1 MSTALKTSFA
11 PPERT
16 PEHILL
22 AQINKIESHSD
33 ITSVLHAIPEFVM
46 ILNKEREIVFANK
59 SLLNYLAAEDDFLKR
74 GFRPGEAINCQHA
87 FENEAGCGTSEFCK
101 TCGAVISI
109 LNSQSGQYEDVQ
121 ECRII
126 QGDGCTA
133 LDLRVKSTRLSLEGE
148 DFTVFTVAD
157 ISNEKRRQALER
169 IFFHDILNTAGGI
182 LGYTQILRE
191 AEPDELEIFSE
202 SIEELSNR
210 LIEEIQA
217 QKQLIAAEGG
227 QLDIRPVKFSSARMV
242 METIELYKNH
252 VVAEGKSLV
261 PGEMTDIE
269 IVNDRSLL
277 GRVLGNMV
285 KNAISNP
292 RQLTDFA
299 IGLMDNNQQAP
310 VAQYQ
315 VDINIWQ
322 MDRQHSQVYGYKL
335 QNAFPKEVG
344 IVTLDDSDE
353 NTLSEFSVTLA
364 FSEFIP
370 LNGIKQDLRSAG
382 LGDRIS
388 GIVDGA
394 GKLFD

>member
-227 QLDIRPVKFSSARMV
+227 QLDIRPATFSSARMV
-242 METIELYKNH
+242 HETIELYKNH

-261 PGEMTDIE
+261 PGEVTDIE

-285 KNAISNP
+285 KNALEADPVGSEITVSCVERGGRIIFSVNNRSFMP
-292 RQLTDFA
+292 SIVQLQIFNRSFSSKGKGR
-299 IGLMDNNQQAP
+299 GLGTYSM
-310 VAQYQ
+310 
-315 VDINIWQ
+315 
-322 MDRQHSQVYGYKL
+322 KL
-335 QNAFPKEVG
+335 
-344 IVTLDDSDE
+344 
-353 NTLSEFSVTLA
+353 LSEKYLQGKVYFDSSNEKGTTFYAEYPIL
-364 FSEFIP
+364 
-370 LNGIKQDLRSAG
+370 IKQ
-382 LGDRIS
+382 
-388 GIVDGA
+388 
-394 GKLFD
+394 KE

>member
-1 MSTALKTSFA
+1 
-11 PPERT
+11 
-16 PEHILL
+16 
-22 AQINKIESHSD
+22 
-33 ITSVLHAIPEFVM
+33 M

-59 SLLNYLAAEDDFLKR
+59 SLLKYLAAEDDFLKR

-242 METIELYKNH
+242 QETIELYKNH
-252 VVAEGKSLV
+252 VVTEGKSLV

-269 IVNDRSLL
+269 VVNDRSLL

-285 KNAISNP
+285 KNALEADPAGSVITVSCVEKEGRIIFSVNNRSFMP
-292 RQLTDFA
+292 SIVQLQIFNRSFSSKGKGR
-299 IGLMDNNQQAP
+299 GLGTYSM
-310 VAQYQ
+310 
-315 VDINIWQ
+315 
-322 MDRQHSQVYGYKL
+322 KL
-335 QNAFPKEVG
+335 
-344 IVTLDDSDE
+344 
-353 NTLSEFSVTLA
+353 LSEKYLQGKVYFESS
-364 FSEFIP
+364 SEKGTTFYAEYP
-370 LNGIKQDLRSAG
+370 TAIKQTE
-382 LGDRIS
+382 
-388 GIVDGA
+388 
-394 GKLFD
+394 

>member
-59 SLLNYLAAEDDFLKR
+59 SLLSYLAAEDDFLKR

-285 KNAISNP
+285 KNALEADPPGSEITVSCVERGGRIIFSVNNRSFMP
-292 RQLTDFA
+292 SIVQLQIFNRSFSSKGKGR
-299 IGLMDNNQQAP
+299 GLGTYSM
-310 VAQYQ
+310 
-315 VDINIWQ
+315 
-322 MDRQHSQVYGYKL
+322 KL
-335 QNAFPKEVG
+335 
-344 IVTLDDSDE
+344 
-353 NTLSEFSVTLA
+353 LSEKYLQGKVYFDSSNEKGTTFYAEYPIL
-364 FSEFIP
+364 
-370 LNGIKQDLRSAG
+370 IKQ
-382 LGDRIS
+382 
-388 GIVDGA
+388 
-394 GKLFD
+394 KE

>member
-59 SLLNYLAAEDDFLKR
+59 SLLKYLAAEDDFLKR

-227 QLDIRPVKFSSARMV
+227 QLDIRPAAFSSARMV
-242 METIELYKNH
+242 HETIELYKNH

-261 PGEMTDIE
+261 PGEVTDIE

-285 KNAISNP
+285 KNALEADPAGSVVTVSCREKNDNIIFSVNNHSFMP
-292 RQLTDFA
+292 SIVQLQIFNRSFSSKGKGR
-299 IGLMDNNQQAP
+299 GLGTYSM
-310 VAQYQ
+310 
-315 VDINIWQ
+315 
-322 MDRQHSQVYGYKL
+322 KL
-335 QNAFPKEVG
+335 
-344 IVTLDDSDE
+344 
-353 NTLSEFSVTLA
+353 LSEKYLQGKVYFESSNEKGTTFYAEYPV
-364 FSEFIP
+364 S
-370 LNGIKQDLRSAG
+370 IKQTE
-382 LGDRIS
+382 
-388 GIVDGA
+388 
-394 GKLFD
+394 

>member
-16 PEHILL
+16 PDHILL
-22 AQINKIESHSD
+22 AQINKIESHTD

-59 SLLNYLAAEDDFLKR
+59 SLLKYLAAEDDFLKR

-242 METIELYKNH
+242 QETIELYKNH

-269 IVNDRSLL
+269 VVNDRSLL

-285 KNAISNP
+285 KNALEADPAGSVITVSCVEKEGRIIFSVNNRSFMP
-292 RQLTDFA
+292 SIVQLQIFNRSFSSKGKGR
-299 IGLMDNNQQAP
+299 GLGTYSM
-310 VAQYQ
+310 
-315 VDINIWQ
+315 
-322 MDRQHSQVYGYKL
+322 KL
-335 QNAFPKEVG
+335 
-344 IVTLDDSDE
+344 
-353 NTLSEFSVTLA
+353 LSEKYLQGKVYFESS
-364 FSEFIP
+364 SEKGTTFYAEYP
-370 LNGIKQDLRSAG
+370 TAIKQTE
-382 LGDRIS
+382 
-388 GIVDGA
+388 
-394 GKLFD
+394 

>member
-227 QLDIRPVKFSSARMV
+227 QLDIRPATFSSARMV
-242 METIELYKNH
+242 HETIELYKNH

-261 PGEMTDIE
+261 PGEVTDIE

-285 KNAISNP
+285 KNALEADPVGSVITVSCVEKESKIIFSVNNHSFMP
-292 RQLTDFA
+292 SIVQLQIFNRSFSSKGKGR
-299 IGLMDNNQQAP
+299 GLGTYSM
-310 VAQYQ
+310 
-315 VDINIWQ
+315 
-322 MDRQHSQVYGYKL
+322 KL
-335 QNAFPKEVG
+335 
-344 IVTLDDSDE
+344 
-353 NTLSEFSVTLA
+353 LSEKYLQGKVYFESSNEKGTTFYAEYPV
-364 FSEFIP
+364 S
-370 LNGIKQDLRSAG
+370 IKQTE
-382 LGDRIS
+382 
-388 GIVDGA
+388 
-394 GKLFD
+394 

>member
-16 PEHILL
+16 PDHLL
-22 AQINKIESHSD
+22 LTQINKIESHKD

-59 SLLNYLAAEDDFLKR
+59 SLLKYLAAEDDFLKK

-227 QLDIRPVKFSSARMV
+227 QLDIRPVKFSTARMV
-242 METIELYKNH
+242 QETIELYKNH

-261 PGEMTDIE
+261 PGEVTDIE

-285 KNAISNP
+285 KNALEADPAGCVITVSCVERDGKIIFSVNNHSFMP
-292 RQLTDFA
+292 SIVQLQIFNRSFSSKGKGR
-299 IGLMDNNQQAP
+299 GLGTYSM
-310 VAQYQ
+310 
-315 VDINIWQ
+315 
-322 MDRQHSQVYGYKL
+322 KL
-335 QNAFPKEVG
+335 
-344 IVTLDDSDE
+344 
-353 NTLSEFSVTLA
+353 LSEKYLQGKVYFESSHEKGTTFYAEYPVTIRQT
-364 FSEFIP
+364 E
-370 LNGIKQDLRSAG
+370 
-382 LGDRIS
+382 
-388 GIVDGA
+388 
-394 GKLFD
+394 

>member
-16 PEHILL
+16 PNYILL

-59 SLLNYLAAEDDFLKR
+59 SLLKYLAAEDDFLKR

-242 METIELYKNH
+242 QETIELYKNH

-269 IVNDRSLL
+269 VVNDRSLL

-285 KNAISNP
+285 KNALEADPAGSVITVSCVEKEERIIFSVNNRSFMP
-292 RQLTDFA
+292 SIVQLQIFNRSFSSKGKGR
-299 IGLMDNNQQAP
+299 GLGTYSM
-310 VAQYQ
+310 
-315 VDINIWQ
+315 
-322 MDRQHSQVYGYKL
+322 KL
-335 QNAFPKEVG
+335 
-344 IVTLDDSDE
+344 
-353 NTLSEFSVTLA
+353 LSEKYLQGKVYFESS
-364 FSEFIP
+364 SEKGTTFYAEYP
-370 LNGIKQDLRSAG
+370 TAIKQTE
-382 LGDRIS
+382 
-388 GIVDGA
+388 
-394 GKLFD
+394 

>member
-16 PEHILL
+16 PDHILL

-59 SLLNYLAAEDDFLKR
+59 SLLKYLAAEDDFLKR

-242 METIELYKNH
+242 QETIELYKNH

-269 IVNDRSLL
+269 VVNDRSLL

-285 KNAISNP
+285 KNALEADPAGSVITVSCVEKEGRIIFSVNNRSFMP
-292 RQLTDFA
+292 SIVQLQIFNRSFSSKGKGR
-299 IGLMDNNQQAP
+299 GLGTYSM
-310 VAQYQ
+310 
-315 VDINIWQ
+315 
-322 MDRQHSQVYGYKL
+322 KL
-335 QNAFPKEVG
+335 
-344 IVTLDDSDE
+344 
-353 NTLSEFSVTLA
+353 LSEKYLQGKVYFESS
-364 FSEFIP
+364 SEKGTTFYAEYP
-370 LNGIKQDLRSAG
+370 TAIKQTE
-382 LGDRIS
+382 
-388 GIVDGA
+388 
-394 GKLFD
+394 

>member
-1 MSTALKTSFA
+1 MSSQLETAFA

-16 PEHILL
+16 PQYILE

-33 ITSVLHAIPEFVM
+33 ITSVLNAIPEFVM

-59 SLLNYLAAEDDFLKR
+59 SLLKYLTAEDDFLKK

-109 LNSQSGQYEDVQ
+109 LNTQNGQYEDVQ

-126 QGDGCTA
+126 QGDGCSA
-133 LDLRVKSTRLSLEGE
+133 LDLRVKSTRLLLEDE

-191 AEPDELEIFSE
+191 AEPEELGLFSE

-227 QLDIRPVKFSSARMV
+227 KLDIRPVKFNTSKMV
-242 METIELYKNH
+242 QETIELYKNH
-252 VVAEGKSLV
+252 VVAEGKSLIA
-261 PGEMTDIE
+261 GEVFDVEIE
-269 IVNDRSLL
+269 SDRSLL

-285 KNAISNP
+285 KNALEADQPGSTITVSCTQKNDRIIFSVNNRTFMP
-292 RQLTDFA
+292 SIVQLQIFNRSFSSKGKGR
-299 IGLMDNNQQAP
+299 GLGTYSM
-310 VAQYQ
+310 
-315 VDINIWQ
+315 
-322 MDRQHSQVYGYKL
+322 KL
-335 QNAFPKEVG
+335 
-344 IVTLDDSDE
+344 
-353 NTLSEFSVTLA
+353 LSEKYLQGKVYFTSSGDAGTTFYA
-364 FSEFIP
+364 DYP
-370 LNGIKQDLRSAG
+370 LQMKKNKT
-382 LGDRIS
+382 
-388 GIVDGA
+388 
-394 GKLFD
+394 

>member
-227 QLDIRPVKFSSARMV
+227 QLDIRPATFSSARMV
-242 METIELYKNH
+242 HETIELYKNH

-261 PGEMTDIE
+261 PGEVTDIE

-285 KNAISNP
+285 KNALEADPVGSVITVSCVEKEGKIIFSVNNHSFMP
-292 RQLTDFA
+292 SIVQLQIFNRSFSSKGKGR
-299 IGLMDNNQQAP
+299 GLGTYSM
-310 VAQYQ
+310 
-315 VDINIWQ
+315 
-322 MDRQHSQVYGYKL
+322 KL
-335 QNAFPKEVG
+335 
-344 IVTLDDSDE
+344 
-353 NTLSEFSVTLA
+353 LSEKYL
-364 FSEFIP
+364 
-370 LNGIKQDLRSAG
+370 Q
-382 LGDRIS
+382 
-388 GIVDGA
+388 
-394 GKLFD
+394 GKVYFESSNEKGTTFYAEYPVSINQNE

>member
-16 PEHILL
+16 PDHILL

-59 SLLNYLAAEDDFLKR
+59 SLLKYLAAEDDFLKR

-242 METIELYKNH
+242 QETIELYKNH

-269 IVNDRSLL
+269 VVNDRSLL

-285 KNAISNP
+285 KNALEADPAGSVITVSCVEKEERIIFSVNNRSFMP
-292 RQLTDFA
+292 SIVQLQIFNRSFSSKGKGR
-299 IGLMDNNQQAP
+299 GLGTYSM
-310 VAQYQ
+310 
-315 VDINIWQ
+315 
-322 MDRQHSQVYGYKL
+322 KL
-335 QNAFPKEVG
+335 
-344 IVTLDDSDE
+344 
-353 NTLSEFSVTLA
+353 LSEKYLQGKVYFESS
-364 FSEFIP
+364 SEKGTTFYAEYP
-370 LNGIKQDLRSAG
+370 TAIKQTE
-382 LGDRIS
+382 
-388 GIVDGA
+388 
-394 GKLFD
+394 